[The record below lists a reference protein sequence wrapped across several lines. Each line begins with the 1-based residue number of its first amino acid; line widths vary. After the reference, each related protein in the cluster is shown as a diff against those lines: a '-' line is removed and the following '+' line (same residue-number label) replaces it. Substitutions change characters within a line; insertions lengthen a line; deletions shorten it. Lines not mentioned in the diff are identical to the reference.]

1 MNKKKIALI
10 ILGLVVAAG
19 VVFKVFFTAVHIRY
33 DDEIDQALRS
43 QMQED
48 GLAALNALRD
58 GNVDVVWR
66 FFGPEAD
73 YEETKRALSTAR
85 IRMGSLLLSATF
97 ENFHDHYATGLTGS
111 GQLNTIM
118 SAHALSNEPGS
129 YFVYYDADT
138 ENVYVSLF
146 TSEVTKS
153 ESLFTIVWGEYED
166 GWKIR
171 ALDFGNFGWAGKR
184 GPDWLGVVENVRE
197 KSGDIAAYL
206 TLKAVAGLFR
216 PSQSFAWKDLENRVK
231 ALYEEMAESIAS
243 MFIAPITVQELNSKP
258 TIHGLDAMM
267 VAESPGQVI
276 PEVHYVSKYDHAQ
289 VDLIEEEANQ
299 MAPHMEKYFK
309 GVTDLGRHLLFV
321 AYEEPPIDPEKEYK
335 MYRTIVEIK

>member
-19 VVFKVFFTAVHIRY
+19 VVFKVIFTAVHIKY

-48 GLAALNALRD
+48 GLTALNALRD
-58 GNVDVVWR
+58 GNYDVVLS

-73 YEETKRALSTAR
+73 YEETKSALSEAR
-85 IRMGSLLLSATF
+85 IRMGSLLLSARF
-97 ENFHDHYATGLTGS
+97 KNFHDHYATGLTGS
-111 GQLNTIM
+111 GQPNTIM
-118 SAHALSNEPGS
+118 SAHALSEEPES
-129 YFVYYDADT
+129 YFVYHDADT
-138 ENVYVSLF
+138 QNVYVSLF

-153 ESLFTIVWGEYED
+153 ESLFTIIWGDYEN

-184 GPDWLGVVENVRE
+184 GPDWLGEVENVRE
-197 KSGDIAAYL
+197 EYGDIAAYL

-216 PSQSFAWKDLENRVK
+216 PSQSFAWKDLENQVK
-231 ALYEEMAESIAS
+231 ALYEEMAKTISPMLS
-243 MFIAPITVQELNSKP
+243 SPMVVQELNSKP
-258 TIHGLDAMM
+258 TIYGLDAMT

-276 PEVHYVSKYDHAQ
+276 PEIHYFSKYDNAQ
-289 VDLIEEEANQ
+289 VDLVEEEANQ